1 MAETA
6 ELSFVVD
13 NGPTVNFDLSTV
25 SLTNYVY
32 NTLLFSSSN
41 LINGPHTL
49 SWTLILPTTSPFT
62 DVPGAIHDAL
72 IDYAVVTSDDDSS
85 SSPSS
90 PSSVDSTESSN
101 GTPITL
107 TKTDSTT
114 LYVIL
119 CLDSMRLD
127 LTRDTEIR
135 ATFSDFKLRPFHHLL
150 L

>member
-1 MAETA
+1 CGGCATKLDLSQTYNNTYHDGDFDTSGPMTGSFQFEGTAVYLYGITALAETA

-72 IDYAVVTSDDDSS
+72 IDYAVVT
-85 SSPSS
+85 
-90 PSSVDSTESSN
+90 
-101 GTPITL
+101 
-107 TKTDSTT
+107 
-114 LYVIL
+114 
-119 CLDSMRLD
+119 
-127 LTRDTEIR
+127 
-135 ATFSDFKLRPFHHLL
+135 
-150 L
+150 